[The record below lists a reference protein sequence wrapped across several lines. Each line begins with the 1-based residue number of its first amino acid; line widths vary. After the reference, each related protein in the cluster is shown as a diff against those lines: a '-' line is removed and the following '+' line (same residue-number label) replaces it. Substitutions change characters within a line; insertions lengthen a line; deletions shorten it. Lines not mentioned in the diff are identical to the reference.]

1 MRESATST
9 SATMPPLLEVR
20 NCDAFYGDSHIL
32 HSVSLDI
39 AAGSGVAV
47 VGRNGAGKST
57 LFKSILAAG
66 PTVEGSIML
75 NGQSLAT
82 LPSHRRAALG
92 ISLVPEDRRIFP
104 HISVEENLH
113 FARRAARPGQV
124 PLDTAEIAELFP
136 LLANLMDRRGYQ
148 LSGGQQQMLAVA
160 RGLVPQ
166 PLLLL
171 LDEPTEG
178 LAPLIVKELGAQI
191 AQVRSQKKFGLLLA
205 EQNVDFARQCT
216 EKVYVIDTGRIVFA
230 GEWSDFDADADADLV
245 TRHLAV

>member
-1 MRESATST
+1 MRASATST
-9 SATMPPLLEVR
+9 SATMPPLLDVR

-32 HSVSLDI
+32 HSVSLEI

-66 PTVEGSIML
+66 PKVEGSIML
-75 NGQSLAT
+75 NGQPLAT

-104 HISVEENLH
+104 HISVEENLR
-113 FARRAARPGQV
+113 FARPAARPGQA
-124 PLDTAEIAELFP
+124 PLDTTEIAELFP
-136 LLANLMDRRGYQ
+136 QLAGLMDRRGYQ
-148 LSGGQQQMLAVA
+148 LSGGQQQLLAVA

-178 LAPLIVKELGAQI
+178 LAPLIVKELGDQI
-191 AQVRSQKKFGLLLA
+191 ARVRSQKKFGLLLA
-205 EQNVDFARQCT
+205 EQNVNFARRCT

-230 GEWSDFDADADADLV
+230 GGWSNFDADADLV